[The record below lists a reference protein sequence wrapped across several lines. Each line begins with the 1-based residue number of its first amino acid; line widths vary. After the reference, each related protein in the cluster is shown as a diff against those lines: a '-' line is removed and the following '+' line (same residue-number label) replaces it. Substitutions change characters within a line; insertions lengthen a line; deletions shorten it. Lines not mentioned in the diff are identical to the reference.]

1 MVSYMYLLMSL
12 GMFLIFAGTFLILI
26 DVIRRT
32 SSSEVRSGEKRVEVG
47 GAVIVGPIPIVF
59 GSNKGITKVMLILA
73 ILLTA
78 MVLVLTVVNYLVMMR

>member
-1 MVSYMYLLMSL
+1 MVSYTYLLMSL
-12 GMFLIFAGTFLILI
+12 GMFLIFTGAFLILI

-32 SSSEVRSGEKRVEVG
+32 SSSEVRGGEKRVDVG

-59 GSNKGITKVMLILA
+59 GSNKSITKVMLILA

-78 MVLVLTVVNYLVMMR
+78 LVLVLTVVNYLVMMR